1 MARMPPSPRPR
12 FALWMAASGA
22 ALAALATWSLTV
34 GRYPV
39 GAADVF
45 RALAAALTQA
55 GGIGDNAQAVILDV
69 RAPRVAAALVV
80 GAALS
85 GAGAAFQ
92 ALFRNPLV
100 SPDILGVSSGC
111 ALGAGAAV
119 LLALPL
125 AGVQAFAFAGGLAA
139 VGLVVAIAARV
150 GERDPLLTLILAGVV
165 VGSLFGAGIAL
176 VKFVADPYNQLPA
189 ITFWLLGSFSG
200 VSPADL
206 GVALV
211 PLALG
216 IVPLW
221 LLRSRVDLLALSEDE
236 AASLGANVRGLRAAV
251 IVFGTLAT
259 AAAVAIAGTIGWVGL
274 LVPHAARMLAGAP
287 FARVFPLSLVLG
299 AGFMVAVDTACRSAF
314 AVEIP
319 PGVATAFV
327 GAPVFIALLAAT
339 RRAP

>member
-1 MARMPPSPRPR
+1 MAWSFSVGR
-12 FALWMAASGA
+12 FPVSIGDVWRALWSSLTGGESG
-22 ALAALATWSLTV
+22 LAANV
-34 GRYPV
+34 
-39 GAADVF
+39 
-45 RALAAALTQA
+45 
-55 GGIGDNAQAVILDV
+55 QAVVTQV
-69 RAPRVAAALVV
+69 RAPRVAGAIAV
-80 GAALS
+80 GAALAAS
-85 GAGAAFQ
+85 GAAYQG
-92 ALFRNPLV
+92 LFKNPLV
-100 SPDILGVSSGC
+100 SPDILGVTAGC
-111 ALGAGAAV
+111 ALGAGIAV
-119 LLALPL
+119 LLALPIG
-125 AGVQAFAFAGGLAA
+125 AIQALAFAGGLAA

-314 AVEIP
+314 PVEIP